1 MSHIDEGELTAYAD
15 GAYAPEDADAQR
27 IAMHIAE
34 CANCRNRLVEAQR
47 LSGRASEIL
56 AVATPASMDAPPFE
70 HIAASVAPRARR
82 RFIPMTWAASIV
94 LAAGLG
100 WFGRDALYNP
110 DAGLQRSALQ
120 VPTDSNVLE
129 SAAPMPRVVEESA
142 PAPSPSRATARAR
155 TGAGEGASVSSP
167 VVREADRRTE
177 AAASDLSSAV
187 AGGRAAGSVA
197 SQVAADA
204 ARESQPM
211 AKVGAA
217 AAPTPAAPTA
227 AAPPPSAAPAAAAR
241 RLEAE
246 VQSMAAAEAADEPIE
261 YITPAEAEARKLKLH
276 IIPELEVVRIGLI
289 GSGVRVEQKLP
300 DGKIVT
306 LETERPA
313 IYRRQMDAANTAKA
327 AQGAKA
333 EVSVMRAGTR
343 ITISGALPADS
354 LRALGARIR

>member
-34 CANCRNRLVEAQR
+34 CANCRNRVAEAQR

-56 AVATPASMDAPPFE
+56 AVATPVSMDAPPFE
-70 HIAASVAPRARR
+70 HIAASAAPRARR

-110 DAGLQRSALQ
+110 DAGLQMSERQ
-120 VPTDSNVLE
+120 VLTDSNVIE
-129 SAAPMPRVVEESA
+129 SAAPMPRIEEESA
-142 PAPSPSRATARAR
+142 TAPSPAPASAR
-155 TGAGEGASVSSP
+155 TRAGEGAGVSSP
-167 VVREADRRTE
+167 AVREADRRTE
-177 AAASDLSSAV
+177 AAASDLSSEV
-187 AGGRAAGSVA
+187 AGGRAAGSVT

-211 AKVGAA
+211 AKVGEA
-217 AAPTPAAPTA
+217 AAPTA
-227 AAPPPSAAPAAAAR
+227 AAPPPSAAPATAAR

-246 VQSMAAAEAADEPIE
+246 AQKMAAAEAADETIE
-261 YITPAEAEARKLKLH
+261 YITPAEAEARKLNLH
-276 IIPELEVVRIGLI
+276 VIPELEVVRIGLI

-306 LETERPA
+306 LEAERAA
-313 IYRRQMDAANTAKA
+313 IDRQERDAANAAKTAEGVRA
-327 AQGAKA
+327 P
-333 EVSVMRAGTR
+333 VSVMRAGTR
-343 ITISGALPADS
+343 ITISGALTADS
-354 LRALGARIR
+354 LRALSARIR